1 MNKDLIADHIIHNS
15 SLIFFVMQKDGKIIE
30 YNDFTEK
37 IVGPENLNTIKDI
50 IIDFN
55 NHFSLDKITLNG
67 KKIKLSINLKSLDP
81 GTFTFTFQ
89 ENGDKI
95 FAFGESDPEE
105 NQNLQKEMLK
115 LNDEYADL
123 TRELYKK
130 NSELQKLNDLKN
142 QFLGIAAH
150 DLRNPIGNIISIAS
164 LLHDE
169 LYEKLN
175 PKEKKFLTVIADLG
189 EFGLNLLND
198 LLEISRIESN
208 RKKLEVYKA
217 DPNVL
222 IREIIKFNK
231 YYADSQKVTL
241 IFKSSGRIQPIMTNK
256 QAFHQILN
264 NLISNAI
271 KYSRENTK
279 VEVGIIPGEKNHTFY
294 VKDEGPGIP
303 AEEQDKLFKPFSK
316 TSLKPRGDE
325 KSTGLGLWIVNMLVR
340 SHSGNIWLESSEGR
354 GTMIFFS
361 IPSER

>member
-1 MNKDLIADHIIHNS
+1 MDKELIANHIIHNS
-15 SLIFFVMQKDGKIIE
+15 SLIFFVADKDGKIIE
-30 YNDFTEK
+30 HNDFTGK
-37 IVGPENLNTIKDI
+37 MVGDENLDNVKDL

-55 NHFSLDKITLNG
+55 NNFSIDKIGLNG
-67 KKIKLSINLKSLDP
+67 KKVKLHINLKNQEP
-81 GTFTFTFQ
+81 GTFNFTFR
-89 ENGDKI
+89 EKDDKI

-105 NQNLQKEMLK
+105 SQSLQKEMLK

-164 LLHDE
+164 LLHEE
-169 LYEKLN
+169 LYEKLS

-208 RKKLEVYKA
+208 TKKLEVTKT
-217 DPNVL
+217 DPNKL
-222 IREIIKFNK
+222 IREIIEFNK
-231 YYADSQKVTL
+231 YYADSQNVSL
-241 IFKSSGRIQPIMTNK
+241 IFKSPGRIQPVMTNK

-271 KYSRENTK
+271 KYSPEKTK
-279 VEVGIIPGEKNHTFY
+279 VEVGVIPGETNHTFY

-303 AEEQDKLFKPFSK
+303 EKEQDKLFKPFSK

-340 SHSGNIWLESSEGR
+340 SHSGNIWLESSEGT

-361 IPSER
+361 IPTSS